1 MMLVDVQSPRVV
13 GSNTE
18 LPWEVTLMSGANFTS
33 ESAKNFRP
41 NEAFADLLNR
51 KIVFDVSLSE
61 AGFQAARRIF
71 R

>member
-1 MMLVDVQSPRVV
+1 
-13 GSNTE
+13 
-18 LPWEVTLMSGANFTS
+18 MSGANFTS

-51 KIVFDVSLSE
+51 KIVFGIILSE

>member
-1 MMLVDVQSPRVV
+1 VQK
-13 GSNTE
+13 
-18 LPWEVTLMSGANFTS
+18 TS
-33 ESAKNFRP
+33 AP

-51 KIVFDVSLSE
+51 KIVFGIILSE